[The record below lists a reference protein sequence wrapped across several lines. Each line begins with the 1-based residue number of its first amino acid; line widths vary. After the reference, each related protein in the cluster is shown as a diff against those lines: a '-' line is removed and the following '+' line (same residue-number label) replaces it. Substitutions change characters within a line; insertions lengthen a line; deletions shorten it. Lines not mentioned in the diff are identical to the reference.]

1 MKYHLRVYDNYHYAD
16 ESEAYDYGEYETYE
30 QAEAAAKKIVDEF
43 LRHNWSRGKTANILI
58 AEYSVYG
65 EDPIILPAEYPE
77 GKHFSGRDYANEIAD
92 TICRKLEDEQ
102 RKTEIQTLYQ
112 DAIKFATY
120 KHLEKRQKVK
130 GTKLP
135 YVVHLSN
142 VAMEI
147 FMAAQHTKDFN
158 LIYAIQAALL
168 HDTIEDTETTF
179 DEIKE
184 NFGEDIAIA
193 ILALSKD
200 DNLPKDKQISN
211 SLTRIKKLQKEVWA
225 VKLAD
230 RITNLQ
236 PPPANW
242 SRAKIIKYLKES
254 QIILDELRDSN
265 QYLANRLEA
274 KISENRNQLK
284 RFLLDKV

>member
-1 MKYHLRVYDNYHYAD
+1 MKYNLRVFDNYGQDA
-16 ESEAYDYGEYETYE
+16 SKGYDHGSYNTYE
-30 QAEAAAKKIVDEF
+30 EAEIAAKAIVDEF
-43 LRHNWSRGKTANILI
+43 LVHNWRRGMNPDILV
-58 AEYSVYG
+58 AQYCLYG
-65 EDPIILPAEYPE
+65 EDLVILPVDNPA
-77 GKHFSGRDYANEIAD
+77 GRKFSARDYVNEIAEI
-92 TICRKLEDEQ
+92 ICRKLEKEQ
-102 RKTEIQTLYQ
+102 RRTEVQTLYQ

-147 FMAAQHTKDFN
+147 FMAAPLSGDFN
-158 LIYAIQAALL
+158 LAYAIQAALL
-168 HDTIEDTETTF
+168 HDNIEDTDTTF

-184 NFGEDIAIA
+184 NFGEEIAIA
-193 ILALSKD
+193 VLALSKD
-200 DNLPKDKQISN
+200 EKLAKDKQIQD

-242 SRAKIIKYLKES
+242 SRNKNIEYLKDS
-254 QIILDELRDSN
+254 QAILDALRDGN
-265 QYLANRLEA
+265 QYLAKRLED
-274 KISENRNQLK
+274 KISESRNRLK
-284 RFLLDKV
+284 RFLLDNV

>member
-1 MKYHLRVYDNYHYAD
+1 MKYHLRVYDNYHYSD
-16 ESEAYDYGEYETYE
+16 ESEAYNHGEYDTYE
-30 QAEAAAKKIVDEF
+30 EAEIAAKAIVDEF
-43 LRHNWSRGKTANILI
+43 LVHNWTRGKNPDILI
-58 AEYSVYG
+58 AEFCMYG
-65 EDPIILPAEYPE
+65 EDPVICPADNPA
-77 GKHFSGRDYANEIAD
+77 GRKFSGRDYVNEIAE
-92 TICRKLEDEQ
+92 TICRKLEKEQ
-102 RKTEIQTLYQ
+102 SKTEVQTLYQ
-112 DAIKFATY
+112 DAIKFATL

-147 FMAAQHTKDFN
+147 LMAAPLSTDFN
-158 LIYAIQAALL
+158 LIFAIQVAML
-168 HDTIEDTETTF
+168 HDTIEDTNTTF

-184 NFGEDIAIA
+184 IFGEDIAIA
-193 ILALSKD
+193 VLALSK
-200 DNLPKDKQISN
+200 NEKLPNDKQTQD

-242 SRAKIIKYLKES
+242 SRDRSIEYLEES
-254 QIILDELRDSN
+254 KTILEELRDGN
-265 QYLANRLEA
+265 DYLAKRLED
-274 KISENRNQLK
+274 KISEYRNRLK
-284 RFLLDKV
+284 KFLLDTI

>member
-1 MKYHLRVYDNYHYAD
+1 MMKFNLRIFDNYGQD
-16 ESEAYDYGEYETYE
+16 ESKGYDHGYYNTYE
-30 QAEAAAKKIVDEF
+30 EAEIAAKAIVNEF
-43 LRHNWSRGKTANILI
+43 LDHNWSRGMNPDIIIGL
-58 AEYSVYG
+58 YCMYG
-65 EDPIILPAEYPE
+65 EDPVILPAENSASR
-77 GKHFSGRDYANEIAD
+77 KFSARDYAEENAEA
-92 TICRKLEDEQ
+92 ICRRLEQEQ
-102 RKTEIQTLYQ
+102 KRTEVQTLYQ

-120 KHLEKRQKVK
+120 KHLENRQKVK

-147 FMAAQHTKDFN
+147 LMAAPLTQDFN
-158 LIYAIQAALL
+158 LKYAIQAALL
-168 HDTIEDTETTF
+168 HDTIEDTATTF

-184 NFGEDIAIA
+184 DFGEDIAIA
-193 ILALSKD
+193 VLALSKD
-200 DNLPKDKQISN
+200 ENLAKDKQTDD

-236 PPPANW
+236 PPPPIW
-242 SRAKIIKYLKES
+242 SRAKNIEYLQES
-254 QIILDELRDSN
+254 QVILDELQDGN
-265 QYLANRLEA
+265 QYLAKRLEA
-274 KISENRNQLK
+274 KIAESRNRLK

>member
-1 MKYHLRVYDNYHYAD
+1 MYNLMVYENYHYVA
-16 ESEAYDYGEYETYE
+16 ESEAYNHGWYDTYE
-30 QAEAAAKKIVDEF
+30 EAEIAAKALVNEF
-43 LRHNWSRGKTANILI
+43 LEHNWSRGMNPDVLI
-58 AEYSVYG
+58 AQYCLYG
-65 EDPIILPAEYPE
+65 EDPVIVPADNPAN
-77 GKHFSGRDYANEIAD
+77 KKFSARDYVNEIAESY
-92 TICRKLEDEQ
+92 CKKLEEDQ
-102 RKTEIQTLYQ
+102 RKTEVQTLYQ
-112 DAIKFATY
+112 EAIKFAAY

-147 FMAAQHTKDFN
+147 FMAASHTKDFN

-193 ILALSKD
+193 VLALSKD
-200 DNLPKDKQISN
+200 IILPKDKQISD
-211 SLTRIKKLQKEVWA
+211 SLARIKKLRNEVWA

-242 SRAKIIKYLKES
+242 SRAKNIKYLKES
-254 QIILDELRDSN
+254 QVILDELKDGN
-265 QYLANRLEA
+265 QYLAKRLEE
-274 KISENRNQLK
+274 KISESRNRLR
-284 RFLLDKV
+284 RFLLDNV

>member
-1 MKYHLRVYDNYHYAD
+1 MKYNLKVYDNYHYAD
-16 ESEAYDYGEYETYE
+16 ESEAYNHGLYDTYE
-30 QAEAAAKKIVDEF
+30 EAEIAAKAIVNEF
-43 LRHNWSRGKTANILI
+43 LENNWNRGMNPIILI
-58 AEYSVYG
+58 AQYCLFG
-65 EDPIILPAEYPE
+65 EDPVIMPAENPA
-77 GKHFSGRDYANEIAD
+77 GKNFSAREYANEIAE
-92 TICRKLEDEQ
+92 TICRRLENEQ
-102 RKTEIQTLYQ
+102 RKTEVQSLYQ
-112 DAIKFATY
+112 DAIKFAAY

-147 FMAAQHTKDFN
+147 FMTALHTKDFN

-179 DEIKE
+179 DEIKDS
-184 NFGEDIAIA
+184 FGEDIAIA
-193 ILALSKD
+193 VLALSKD
-200 DNLPKDKQISN
+200 ENLPKDKQIAD
-211 SLTRIKKLQKEVWA
+211 SLARIKKLQKEVWA

-242 SRAKIIKYLKES
+242 SRAKNIRYLKES
-254 QIILDELRDSN
+254 QIILDELRDGN

-274 KISENRNQLK
+274 KITESHNRLK
-284 RFLLDKV
+284 RFLIDSV

>member
-1 MKYHLRVYDNYHYAD
+1 MNPD
-16 ESEAYDYGEYETYE
+16 
-30 QAEAAAKKIVDEF
+30 
-43 LRHNWSRGKTANILI
+43 ILI
-58 AEYSVYG
+58 AEYCLYG
-65 EDPIILPAEYPE
+65 EDPVILPAENTVC
-77 GKHFSGRDYANEIAD
+77 KKFSGREYANEIAE
-92 TICRKLEDEQ
+92 TICRKLENEQ
-102 RKTEIQTLYQ
+102 RMTEVQTLYQ

-120 KHLEKRQKVK
+120 KHMEKRQKVK

-147 FMAAQHTKDFN
+147 FMAAPHSEDFN

-168 HDTIEDTETTF
+168 HDTIEDTQTTF

-193 ILALSKD
+193 VLALSK
-200 DNLPKDKQISN
+200 NEKLPKDKQIPD
-211 SLTRIKKLQKEVWA
+211 SLARIKKLQREVWA

-236 PPPANW
+236 PPPPNW
-242 SRAKIIKYLKES
+242 SRAKNIKYLKES
-254 QIILDELRDSN
+254 QTILEELKDGN
-265 QYLANRLEA
+265 PYLAKRLED
-274 KISENRNQLK
+274 KISECRNQLT
-284 RFLLDKV
+284 RFLIDRV